1 MQPAVK
7 AMTRLGFFKVM
18 AISTVFS
25 AFMSTFV
32 AWVFGFFI
40 DVPNYDVHIKLAFI
54 IPFFVSPG
62 FSYFT
67 ALAMKELK
75 RVRMNAQKA
84 ARLDHLTEVFNR
96 RAFFEAETRAL
107 EKYRPE
113 ERRKILFIDID
124 HFKGINDRFG
134 HEGGDEVLRE
144 FARLLRSNLR
154 KDDLVARFG
163 GEEFVIELPGASMAE
178 ADAIAERI
186 RARGASLRRRLPL
199 QPHRLHRQHRHF
211 ERRLR
216 RPAGPPAEHGR
227 RPAISGQAIR
237 PELHSPAGRGAGN
250 GAGRGARRPP
260 ARLPRGLTGT
270 PHQVPA
276 LSGRTQI

>member
-7 AMTRLGFFKVM
+7 AMSRLGMFKVTL
-18 AISTVFS
+18 ISTIFS

-40 DVPNYDVHIKLAFI
+40 DVPNYAVHIELAFI

-67 ALAMKELK
+67 ALALRESKHA
-75 RVRMNAQKA
+75 RISAQKA

-96 RAFFEAETRAL
+96 RAFFEAEARAQ

-124 HFKGINDRFG
+124 HFKSINDRFG

-144 FARLLRSNLR
+144 FARLLRACLR

-163 GEEFVIELPGASMAE
+163 GEEFVIALPGASTQDAE
-178 ADAIAERI
+178 AIAERI
-186 RARGASLRRRLPL
+186 RAQAQAASVVFRSSVIDYTVSIGISSGAFSDPLDRLLSAADSQLYLAKQSGRNCIRRQDEEAVTAHEPATTAL
-199 QPHRLHRQHRHF
+199 QPAFRV
-211 ERRLR
+211 
-216 RPAGPPAEHGR
+216 A
-227 RPAISGQAIR
+227 
-237 PELHSPAGRGAGN
+237 
-250 GAGRGARRPP
+250 
-260 ARLPRGLTGT
+260 
-270 PHQVPA
+270 
-276 LSGRTQI
+276 

>member
-154 KDDLVARFG
+154 KEDLVARFG

-186 RARGASLRRRLPL
+186 RAEAQASGVAFRSSRIDYTVSIGISSGAFGDPLDRLL
-199 QPHRLHRQHRHF
+199 STADAQLYLAKQ
-211 ERRLR
+211 
-216 RPAGPPAEHGR
+216 
-227 RPAISGQAIR
+227 
-237 PELHSPAGRGAGN
+237 
-250 GAGRGARRPP
+250 
-260 ARLPRGLTGT
+260 
-270 PHQVPA
+270 
-276 LSGRTQI
+276 SGRNCIRRQEEAPATAQDAAPADRQRAFRVA

>member
-1 MQPAVK
+1 
-7 AMTRLGFFKVM
+7 M

-32 AWVFGFFI
+32 AWLFGFFI
-40 DVPNYDVHIKLAFI
+40 DVPNYAVHIKLAFI

-67 ALAMKELK
+67 ALAMRELK
-75 RVRMNAQKA
+75 RARMSAQKA

-124 HFKGINDRFG
+124 HFKSINDRFG
-134 HEGGDEVLRE
+134 HEGGDEVLRA
-144 FARLLRSNLR
+144 FARLLRANLR

-163 GEEFVIELPGASMAE
+163 GEEFVIELPGASAE
-178 ADAIAERI
+178 DAEAIAERI
-186 RARGASLRRRLPL
+186 RAQAQAASVVFRSSRIDYTVSIGISSGAFGDPLDRLLSAADAQLYLAKQTGRNCVRRQDEEPGAGHEPAATDL
-199 QPHRLHRQHRHF
+199 QPAYRV
-211 ERRLR
+211 
-216 RPAGPPAEHGR
+216 A
-227 RPAISGQAIR
+227 
-237 PELHSPAGRGAGN
+237 
-250 GAGRGARRPP
+250 
-260 ARLPRGLTGT
+260 
-270 PHQVPA
+270 
-276 LSGRTQI
+276 